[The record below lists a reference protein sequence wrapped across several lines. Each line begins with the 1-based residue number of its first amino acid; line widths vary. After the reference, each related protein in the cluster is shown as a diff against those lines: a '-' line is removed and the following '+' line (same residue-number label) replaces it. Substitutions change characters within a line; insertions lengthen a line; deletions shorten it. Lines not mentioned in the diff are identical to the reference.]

1 MLSAVPRLIKG
12 HAVQKLTR
20 TLSYFTFWVILSL
33 VSISCTEKE
42 FDPNDPAK
50 SFAIAREPYD
60 DRNWEIA
67 LQKLGEFKSRFPYS
81 KFATT
86 AELFIANSHFELEQ
100 FEESAVAY
108 SQFVKLHP
116 KNENVDYAM
125 FRVGE
130 SYWVEAPEDVDREQ
144 DYTIKA
150 IDEWKKLIT
159 RLPDSPYA
167 KKAQDLMEK
176 GQRRLA
182 GSNQFI
188 ADFYCK
194 QEIWHA
200 CAFRNELLLEKYPQY
215 KELHEKAR
223 LQAAKAFEKLAALK
237 REDPESDKNI
247 YFKTMTAEQLEAKAK
262 QLRSEKTN

>member
-1 MLSAVPRLIKG
+1 MLSAIPGLIKG
-12 HAVQKLTR
+12 HTVQKLMR
-20 TLSYFTFWVILSL
+20 TLTCFSFWAILAV
-33 VSISCTEKE
+33 VSVSCTEKE

-86 AELFIANSHFELEQ
+86 AELFMANAHFELEQ
-100 FEESAVAY
+100 FEEAAVAY

-116 KNENVDYAM
+116 KNEDVDFAM

-130 SYWVEAPEDVDREQ
+130 SYWVEAPQDVDREQ
-144 DYTIKA
+144 EYTIKA
-150 IDEWKKLIT
+150 IEEWQKLIA
-159 RLPDSPYA
+159 RIPESPYS
-167 KKAQDLMEK
+167 KKAQDLIEK
-176 GQRRLA
+176 GHRRIA
-182 GSNQFI
+182 GSYQFI

-194 QEIWHA
+194 QEIWFA
-200 CAFRNELLLEKYPQY
+200 CAFRNEVLIEKYPQY
-215 KELHEKAR
+215 KDMHDKAR
-223 LQAAKAFEKLAALK
+223 QQAAKAFEKLAALK

-247 YFKTMTAEQLEAKAK
+247 YFKTMSAEQLDARAK
-262 QLRSEKTN
+262 QLRSEKSH